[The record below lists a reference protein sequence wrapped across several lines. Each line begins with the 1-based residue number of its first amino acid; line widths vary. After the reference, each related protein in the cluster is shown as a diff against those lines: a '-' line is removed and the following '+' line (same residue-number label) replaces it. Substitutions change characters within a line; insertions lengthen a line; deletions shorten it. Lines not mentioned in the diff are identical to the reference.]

1 MSKTITLNLNK
12 KLIFE
17 AVEADSFDT
26 SRIEKCEDPVKLAA
40 AVAAQQ
46 AGGEDHSERQM
57 LRYLKAAIGKFE
69 SQMAEFLD
77 TAEGSVEDTL
87 SSSADTFTIT
97 LKVNDRY
104 NSGLATPMAS
114 LCEDYLISMMLYGWW
129 RKSKPEYSK
138 NFVIDATDSLQ
149 HIRLCLAKTAP
160 EAAEQNYTDVTGEV
174 TDDSAPS
181 EDPTDHTT
189 PTEP

>member
-26 SRIEKCEDPVKLAA
+26 ARIEKCEDPVKLAA
-40 AVAAQQ
+40 AAAAQQ
-46 AGGEDHSERQM
+46 AGGEDHAERQM
-57 LRYLKAAIGKFE
+57 LRHLKAAVGKFE
-69 SQMAEFLD
+69 AQMAEFLAV
-77 TAEGSVEDTL
+77 AEDSVADTL
-87 SSSADTFTIT
+87 SSSSDTFAII

-104 NSGLATPMAS
+104 NEGLATPMAS
-114 LCEDYLISMMLYGWW
+114 LCEDYLINMMLYGWW

-138 NFVIDATDSLQ
+138 NFIIDATDAIQ
-149 HIRLCLAKTAP
+149 NIRLCLAKTAP
-160 EAAEQNYTDVTGEV
+160 ESSTQNYTDVTGTV

-181 EDPTDHTT
+181 QD